1 MKIGII
7 KEGKKPMDRRV
18 PLSPKQ
24 CMELKQ
30 LYPQLSL
37 VVQPVISDVS
47 LIKNI

>member
-24 CMELKQ
+24 CNGIQTRYTLNYQ
-30 LYPQLSL
+30 
-37 VVQPVISDVS
+37 
-47 LIKNI
+47 